1 MRYVLL
7 DLLLALLALVVLVLL
22 ALGVWRRVK
31 ALAGELARAGES
43 VGAVTEELARA
54 QASGP
59 LGAGGL
65 GAGGLG
71 AGPTGAS
78 RSASRP
84 VRRTLSTA
92 APRRARPEEEQQ

>member
-7 DLLLALLALVVLVLL
+7 DLLLALLALVVLALL
-22 ALGVWRRVK
+22 ALGLWRRVK
-31 ALAGELARAGES
+31 ALAGEVARAGES

-54 QASGP
+54 QGSGP
-59 LGAGGL
+59 
-65 GAGGLG
+65 LG

>member
-1 MRYVLL
+1 VRYVLL

-22 ALGVWRRVK
+22 ALGLWRRVK
-31 ALAGELARAGES
+31 ALAGEVARAGES

-59 LGAGGL
+59 L